1 MEHFGTSH
9 NGLGIPIQRSCDQV
23 SNPRNDIP
31 KPICNLKCLKHA
43 SFLTIHTQL
52 LAHKSPLQIMSAYKS
67 HWYSPHKPYKPIK
80 HTCMLKKYKKSKA
93 KIFYG
98 NLDTACWQ

>member
-9 NGLGIPIQRSCDQV
+9 NGLRIPIRRSCDQV

-31 KPICNLKCLKHA
+31 KPICNMKCLKHA

-52 LAHKSPLQIMSAYKS
+52 LAHKSPLQIMPAYKS
-67 HWYSPHKPYKPIK
+67 HWYSPHKPYKAHK
-80 HTCMLKKYKKSKA
+80 AHMHAKKVQKK
-93 KIFYG
+93 
-98 NLDTACWQ
+98 